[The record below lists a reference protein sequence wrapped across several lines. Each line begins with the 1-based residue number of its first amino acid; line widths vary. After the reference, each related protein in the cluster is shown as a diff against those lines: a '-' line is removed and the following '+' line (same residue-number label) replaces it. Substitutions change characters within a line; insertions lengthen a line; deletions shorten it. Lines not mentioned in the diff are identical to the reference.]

1 MPHHTCVACC
11 SIAKK
16 LGSGGFADVFLA
28 AHWHLGTVAF
38 KQIRSGRSGSCQ
50 VQREELQREMQ
61 VWSELRHPHIVLV
74 MGASDFKDEHFIV
87 TELVH
92 LPSLA
97 WH

>member
-1 MPHHTCVACC
+1 M
-11 SIAKK
+11 
-16 LGSGGFADVFLA
+16 
-28 AHWHLGTVAF
+28 AF

-50 VQREELQREMQ
+50 VQQDALQREMQ

-97 WH
+97 WHSTPLHAPCLSPS